1 MKKKKLTVFSKG
13 KYDLTNDY
21 LELNNSIKFKID
33 LIKDL
38 PDLKLSV
45 RGQPD
50 NLEVNYDLNEIKEK
64 VFNQGLK
71 KLMKE
76 NQDKLILNPAD
87 ILKLF
92 KEDKI
97 KPKELIDELM
107 N

>member
-1 MKKKKLTVFSKG
+1 M
-13 KYDLTNDY
+13 
-21 LELNNSIKFKID
+21 
-33 LIKDL
+33 

-64 VFNQGLK
+64 VFNQGLN